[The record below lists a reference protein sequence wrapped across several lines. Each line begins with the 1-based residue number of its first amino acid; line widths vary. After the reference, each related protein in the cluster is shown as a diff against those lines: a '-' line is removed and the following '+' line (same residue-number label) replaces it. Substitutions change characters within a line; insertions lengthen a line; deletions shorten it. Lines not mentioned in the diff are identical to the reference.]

1 MTRGIKW
8 RARYRKNEDD
18 ERPDNPFGLRFSAK
32 LAENADVVA
41 KIPANISSSLIAEM
55 ARAATPE
62 GYIFISVEEVM
73 DF

>member
-1 MTRGIKW
+1 MMKGTKW

-41 KIPANISSSLIAEM
+41 EISTNISSSLVAEM

-62 GYIFISVEEVM
+62 GYAFVGVDVVK

>member
-1 MTRGIKW
+1 MKMEKW
-8 RARYRKNEDD
+8 RAWYCREKEVAKNV
-18 ERPDNPFGLRFSAK
+18 NPFGLRFSAK

-41 KIPANISSSLIAEM
+41 GFPDDVIKTDVEIP

-62 GYIFISVEEVM
+62 GYIFVSVEKVK